1 MKLNQNKAPVYEA
14 LQEYRE
20 NRIVSFDVPGHKQG
34 KGNPELTEFLGK
46 QCMSVDVNSM
56 KPLDNLCH
64 PVSVIKE
71 AEELM
76 ADAFGAAHAF
86 FMVNGTSSSV
96 QAMVMSV
103 CKRGD
108 KIIMPRN
115 VHRSSINALIV
126 CGAVPVYV
134 NPGVNKELGI
144 PLGMSVESVKQAIQ
158 QHPDAKAII
167 VNNPTYYG
175 VCSHLRE
182 IVKLAHAAGMKVL
195 VDEAGIRITAGEY
208 VQDDFLDDGIRI
220 LIENENPMTCLIDCQ
235 LLVVNGYQVGG
246 SFSAQVAAGKK
257 LNTVL
262 EIPRH
267 ALRTAEIEEIH
278 SVSAAFAVYDPE
290 PWRTV
295 LKPEEKVIFDDGT
308 KAAEPSDPG
317 TEVFFKEGVHVSARM
332 VRNDPFL
339 GTGIILYL
347 KNEGERTVY
356 AEAKNLSIDGY
367 MLEGYSGTI
376 LWPGKRAI
384 GKIYLAD
391 GDLAEN
397 GITDPREA
405 ELYVGLMSAETMEDI
420 VSGTGTF
427 RIG

>member
-1 MKLNQNKAPVYEA
+1 MKHKRLITASLMSIALLAACGGGGGESPKEPAAEPSPAAVTAAPEESRRESPAELPESSGPAPAEA
-14 LQEYRE
+14 L
-20 NRIVSFDVPGHKQG
+20 D
-34 KGNPELTEFLGK
+34 L
-46 QCMSVDVNSM
+46 
-56 KPLDNLCH
+56 
-64 PVSVIKE
+64 
-71 AEELM
+71 
-76 ADAFGAAHAF
+76 
-86 FMVNGTSSSV
+86 SS
-96 QAMVMSV
+96 
-103 CKRGD
+103 
-108 KIIMPRN
+108 
-115 VHRSSINALIV
+115 
-126 CGAVPVYV
+126 
-134 NPGVNKELGI
+134 
-144 PLGMSVESVKQAIQ
+144 
-158 QHPDAKAII
+158 
-167 VNNPTYYG
+167 
-175 VCSHLRE
+175 
-182 IVKLAHAAGMKVL
+182 KVL

-339 GTGIILYL
+339 GTGIIL
-347 KNEGERTVY
+347 
-356 AEAKNLSIDGY
+356 
-367 MLEGYSGTI
+367 
-376 LWPGKRAI
+376 
-384 GKIYLAD
+384 
-391 GDLAEN
+391 
-397 GITDPREA
+397 
-405 ELYVGLMSAETMEDI
+405 
-420 VSGTGTF
+420 
-427 RIG
+427 

>member
-1 MKLNQNKAPVYEA
+1 MKHKRLITASLMSIALLAACGGGGGESPKEPAAEPSPAAVTAAPEESRRESPAELPESSGPAPAEA
-14 LQEYRE
+14 L
-20 NRIVSFDVPGHKQG
+20 D
-34 KGNPELTEFLGK
+34 L
-46 QCMSVDVNSM
+46 
-56 KPLDNLCH
+56 
-64 PVSVIKE
+64 
-71 AEELM
+71 
-76 ADAFGAAHAF
+76 
-86 FMVNGTSSSV
+86 SS
-96 QAMVMSV
+96 
-103 CKRGD
+103 
-108 KIIMPRN
+108 
-115 VHRSSINALIV
+115 
-126 CGAVPVYV
+126 
-134 NPGVNKELGI
+134 
-144 PLGMSVESVKQAIQ
+144 
-158 QHPDAKAII
+158 
-167 VNNPTYYG
+167 
-175 VCSHLRE
+175 
-182 IVKLAHAAGMKVL
+182 KVL
-195 VDEAGIRITAGEY
+195 VDEAGIRITAGEF
-208 VQDDFLDDGIRI
+208 VRDDFSDDGIRL
-220 LIENENPMTCLIDCQ
+220 LIENENPVTCLIDCP
-235 LLVVNGYQVGG
+235 LLVVNGYQLSGA
-246 SFSAQVAAGKK
+246 FSAEVSAGKK
-257 LNTVL
+257 LNTIL

-267 ALRTAEIEEIH
+267 ALRAAEIEEMH
-278 SVSAAFAVYDPE
+278 AVSAAFAVYDPE
-290 PWRTV
+290 PWRTI
-295 LKPEEKVIFDDGT
+295 LEPEEKVIFDDGT

>member
-1 MKLNQNKAPVYEA
+1 MKHKRLITASLMSIALLAACGGGGGESPKEPAAEPSPAAVTAAPEESRRESPAELPESSGPAPAEA
-14 LQEYRE
+14 L
-20 NRIVSFDVPGHKQG
+20 D
-34 KGNPELTEFLGK
+34 L
-46 QCMSVDVNSM
+46 
-56 KPLDNLCH
+56 
-64 PVSVIKE
+64 
-71 AEELM
+71 
-76 ADAFGAAHAF
+76 
-86 FMVNGTSSSV
+86 SS
-96 QAMVMSV
+96 
-103 CKRGD
+103 
-108 KIIMPRN
+108 
-115 VHRSSINALIV
+115 
-126 CGAVPVYV
+126 
-134 NPGVNKELGI
+134 
-144 PLGMSVESVKQAIQ
+144 
-158 QHPDAKAII
+158 
-167 VNNPTYYG
+167 
-175 VCSHLRE
+175 
-182 IVKLAHAAGMKVL
+182 KVL

-246 SFSAQVAAGKK
+246 SFSA
-257 LNTVL
+257 
-262 EIPRH
+262 
-267 ALRTAEIEEIH
+267 IEEIH

>member
-1 MKLNQNKAPVYEA
+1 
-14 LQEYRE
+14 
-20 NRIVSFDVPGHKQG
+20 
-34 KGNPELTEFLGK
+34 
-46 QCMSVDVNSM
+46 
-56 KPLDNLCH
+56 
-64 PVSVIKE
+64 
-71 AEELM
+71 
-76 ADAFGAAHAF
+76 
-86 FMVNGTSSSV
+86 
-96 QAMVMSV
+96 
-103 CKRGD
+103 
-108 KIIMPRN
+108 
-115 VHRSSINALIV
+115 
-126 CGAVPVYV
+126 
-134 NPGVNKELGI
+134 
-144 PLGMSVESVKQAIQ
+144 
-158 QHPDAKAII
+158 
-167 VNNPTYYG
+167 
-175 VCSHLRE
+175 
-182 IVKLAHAAGMKVL
+182 
-195 VDEAGIRITAGEY
+195 
-208 VQDDFLDDGIRI
+208 
-220 LIENENPMTCLIDCQ
+220 
-235 LLVVNGYQVGG
+235 
-246 SFSAQVAAGKK
+246 
-257 LNTVL
+257 
-262 EIPRH
+262 
-267 ALRTAEIEEIH
+267 H

-397 GITDPREA
+397 GITDPKEA

>member
-1 MKLNQNKAPVYEA
+1 MKHKRLITASLMSIALLTACGGGGGESPKEPAGEPAPAEAAVTAAPEESSKESPAELPESSGAAPAEA
-14 LQEYRE
+14 L
-20 NRIVSFDVPGHKQG
+20 D
-34 KGNPELTEFLGK
+34 L
-46 QCMSVDVNSM
+46 
-56 KPLDNLCH
+56 
-64 PVSVIKE
+64 
-71 AEELM
+71 
-76 ADAFGAAHAF
+76 
-86 FMVNGTSSSV
+86 SS
-96 QAMVMSV
+96 
-103 CKRGD
+103 
-108 KIIMPRN
+108 
-115 VHRSSINALIV
+115 
-126 CGAVPVYV
+126 
-134 NPGVNKELGI
+134 
-144 PLGMSVESVKQAIQ
+144 
-158 QHPDAKAII
+158 
-167 VNNPTYYG
+167 
-175 VCSHLRE
+175 
-182 IVKLAHAAGMKVL
+182 KVL
-195 VDEAGIRITAGEY
+195 VDEAGIRITAGEF

-384 GKIYLAD
+384 GKIYLSD

-397 GITDPREA
+397 GITDPKEA